1 VDNIRDWNY
10 WIRNDDNEQ
19 LLKPKRRTQTH
30 ATRPEEEERKTH
42 NSKIL
47 PQKSFT
53 KLCPGR
59 RRRRPSRSRNRFQ
72 DLDEDG
78 VFEVLRIYGTSLFG
92 SRLFNFTS
100 IVAVQI
106 RCRIISAVKTGD

>member
-1 VDNIRDWNY
+1 
-10 WIRNDDNEQ
+10 
-19 LLKPKRRTQTH
+19 
-30 ATRPEEEERKTH
+30 
-42 NSKIL
+42 
-47 PQKSFT
+47 
-53 KLCPGR
+53 LCPGR

-106 RCRIISAVKTGD
+106 RCRIISAVQTGD